1 MYPKDTVNSMKKRLL
16 ALGLCVVM
24 AFSATACG
32 KDSKKDNTASSG
44 NVSKVAN
51 TKADMKGT
59 EYKTAVKLPDY
70 KSLTVAESVAAVS
83 DASVAKVDC
92 LLLSSGY
99 FDINMDNITKKEGT
113 VSNYDLVNI
122 DYVGT
127 KDGVEFDGGSAEG
140 YILGIGTGT
149 FIDGFEEGLIGVQT
163 GQTVELSLT
172 FPDTYSNT
180 DLAGQDVIFT
190 VTVNYIAE
198 MNDTFVQDNADE
210 IYYFMYQYFA
220 TPDRVETV
228 EEYYETIK
236 KNMKVVNI
244 VSDKFQTIRDS
255 AEITD
260 DADELAA
267 FLEEQKAPYIEMAEA
282 YEMEFLDVVY
292 YYTQTSFSTEEEF
305 DEYLTDIFH
314 NYVVMIALAR
324 EEGLEVT
331 EDEYTTLVQSF
342 IDHSSG
348 QYADIAAFQEDYPK
362 QDSVDDIL
370 CGKVYHKIAEYIEVV
385 PDAEAEQDTTTSEAA
400 E

>member
-1 MYPKDTVNSMKKRLL
+1 MK
-16 ALGLCVVM
+16 
-24 AFSATACG
+24 
-32 KDSKKDNTASSG
+32 
-44 NVSKVAN
+44 
-51 TKADMKGT
+51 
-59 EYKTAVKLPDY
+59 
-70 KSLTVAESVAAVS
+70 
-83 DASVAKVDC
+83 
-92 LLLSSGY
+92 
-99 FDINMDNITKKEGT
+99 
-113 VSNYDLVNI
+113 
-122 DYVGT
+122 
-127 KDGVEFDGGSAEG
+127 
-140 YILGIGTGT
+140 
-149 FIDGFEEGLIGVQT
+149 
-163 GQTVELSLT
+163 
-172 FPDTYSNT
+172 
-180 DLAGQDVIFT
+180 FT
-190 VTVNYIAE
+190 ISC
-198 MNDTFVQDNADE
+198 
-210 IYYFMYQYFA
+210 I
-220 TPDRVETV
+220 PDRVETV

-267 FLEEQKAPYIEMAEA
+267 FLEEQKAPYMEMAEA

-362 QDSVDDIL
+362 QDSVDGIL